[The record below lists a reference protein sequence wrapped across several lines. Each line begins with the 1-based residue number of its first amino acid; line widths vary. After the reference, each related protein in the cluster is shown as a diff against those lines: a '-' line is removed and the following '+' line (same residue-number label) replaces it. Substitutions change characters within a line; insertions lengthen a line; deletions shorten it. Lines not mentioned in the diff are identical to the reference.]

1 MGMDSLFSLCR
12 YSGNKSKLLADY
24 RDHRHMNVSRIV
36 EPYLGSG
43 AFSLNQTL
51 PAVGYEINTAL
62 VAMWNW
68 LKECSADD
76 LMELNAFVEDAKSRE
91 EKPNVKDMG
100 LDLGPQTYVRV
111 NVCSVVV
118 GQLSSWR
125 IYPQHSLPIQS
136 TLACIP
142 RLRNIEVR
150 NESANA
156 YEHSAGDLLFIDP
169 PYVGTV
175 GNYKGE
181 TNHEKEYRPEDTV
194 RLISSTTNPIMLT
207 YGTNAPEVF
216 PDYKWHVVKKKKVP
230 NMRKGGTV
238 DRIEYVSYIN
248 WIDAEP
254 NTLF

>member
-1 MGMDSLFSLCR
+1 MFSLCR

-24 RDHRHMNVSRIV
+24 RDYRHMNVSRIV

-43 AFSLNQTL
+43 AFSLNQSL

-76 LMELNAFVEDAKSRE
+76 LMELNEVVETAKSRE

-136 TLACIP
+136 TLACLP
-142 RLRNIEVR
+142 RLRNIEVH

-156 YEHSAGDLLFIDP
+156 YEHTDGDLLFIDP

-181 TNHEKEYRPEDTV
+181 TNHEKEYRPEDTI
-194 RLISSTTNPIMLT
+194 RLISSTTNPIILT

-216 PDYKWHVVKKKKVP
+216 PDYEWHVVKKKKVP

-248 WIDAEP
+248 WIDGEP
-254 NTLF
+254 NALF